1 MNILNDVHGRGTA
14 NPNGFSSKT
23 PHYERAL
30 QHFEKFS
37 KKKHSSVRRGNGE
50 EPFVT
55 NGEFIEFSKN
65 TPSLLWPAFRIQT
78 EVGLLAMPAAGRILG
93 TGADRPG
100 RSLQLAKKIGGEKF
114 WKAVTAR
121 RQQAR
126 LSTMAWMKRLKELG
140 SRKRAEDGNEGA
152 KPRIVVTDK
161 RFKQAPRKVIP
172 Q

>member
-1 MNILNDVHGRGTA
+1 MGLWWQQCKQPVVTLRAAPRSEISELMNILNDVHGRGTA

-78 EVGLLAMPAAGRILG
+78 EVGVLAMPATGRIL
-93 TGADRPG
+93 DR
-100 RSLQLAKKIGGEKF
+100 S
-114 WKAVTAR
+114 
-121 RQQAR
+121 
-126 LSTMAWMKRLKELG
+126 
-140 SRKRAEDGNEGA
+140 
-152 KPRIVVTDK
+152 
-161 RFKQAPRKVIP
+161 
-172 Q
+172 

>member
-78 EVGLLAMPAAGRILG
+78 EVGVLAMPATGRIL
-93 TGADRPG
+93 DR
-100 RSLQLAKKIGGEKF
+100 S
-114 WKAVTAR
+114 
-121 RQQAR
+121 
-126 LSTMAWMKRLKELG
+126 
-140 SRKRAEDGNEGA
+140 
-152 KPRIVVTDK
+152 
-161 RFKQAPRKVIP
+161 
-172 Q
+172 